1 QAEQADLGARKEGKR
16 NVLDDLALGR
26 DDLGYADHGVDVL
39 HGRLSLLLVMAEPL
53 PTVRTMGPSP
63 VICRHPGESR
73 DPVSGSFDI
82 HVLVPLGSCRAGCFP
97 FWESSQNHCVGH
109 DGFNNVILPKLPA
122 VLAERRSRRTR
133 TSVCSNM

>member
-1 QAEQADLGARKEGKR
+1 AGRSWIRRSWCRCIAR
-16 NVLDDLALGR
+16 AT
-26 DDLGYADHGVDVL
+26 
-39 HGRLSLLLVMAEPL
+39 LSLLLVMAEPL

-97 FWESSQNHCVGH
+97 FGESSQNHCAGH
-109 DGFNNVILPKLPA
+109 DGFSNVVLPKLPA
-122 VLAERRSRRTR
+122 VLAERRAAPNSHIRVLKHAALAPPFGRAPRHHAMARFSRH
-133 TSVCSNM
+133 